1 MMKRRGQ
8 ERIIHARHFQIEAI
22 YQPDA
27 KTQC

>member
-1 MMKRRGQ
+1 MKRREQ
-8 ERIIHARHFQIEAI
+8 ARIIHARHFQIEVI